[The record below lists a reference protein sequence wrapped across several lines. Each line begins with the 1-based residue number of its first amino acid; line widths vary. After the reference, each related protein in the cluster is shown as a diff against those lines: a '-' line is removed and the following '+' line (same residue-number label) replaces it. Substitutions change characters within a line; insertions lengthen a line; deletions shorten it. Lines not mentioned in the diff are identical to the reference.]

1 MLSFLTDTVVFGFSL
16 YHILA
21 YFLIYSCIG
30 WCLEVIYA
38 AVTTGQLIN
47 RGFLNGPVCP
57 IYGFGVLIVLLVL
70 EPVKDNLALL
80 FFGSMVLTSALEFF
94 IGFIMEQFFHDKWWD
109 YSENPFNIKGYIC
122 LEFSLVWGA
131 ACVLVV
137 DVIHPMIFKLICAIP
152 EKLSLWL
159 MVFFTAV
166 LISDAVI
173 TLWNMLK
180 LPKRLRAIDELEK
193 AMTAVSDAI
202 GEKVYESVEHSK
214 ERSEAFDEKHPEL
227 AERRKEAFEDVLEKR
242 SEINRE
248 VKAREDE
255 SLEALRARK
264 AELEAKLE
272 ALRKPN
278 IISERI
284 AMAYPKLSEGRHYGR
299 QIARI
304 RERRAQRKNG
314 GKQ

>member
-1 MLSFLTDTVVFGFSL
+1 MNISYSFGQMIWIVLVYSFL
-16 YHILA
+16 
-21 YFLIYSCIG
+21 G
-30 WCLEVIYA
+30 WCCEVAFA
-38 AVTTGQLIN
+38 AVRRGIFVN

-70 EPVKDNLALL
+70 EPVKENLALL

-152 EKLSLWL
+152 EKPSLWL

-166 LISDAVI
+166 LITDAII
-173 TLWNMLK
+173 TLWNLLK
-180 LPKRLRAIDELEK
+180 LPKRLRAIDDLEK

-202 GEKVYESVEHSK
+202 GEKVYEGVEHSK
-214 ERSEAFDEKHPEL
+214 ERSEAFDEKYPEI

-242 SEINRE
+242 NEINRE
-248 VKAREDE
+248 VRAREDE

-264 AELEAKLE
+264 AELEKKLE

-278 IISERI
+278 LISERI

-299 QIARI
+299 QIAKI
-304 RERRAQRKNG
+304 REFRAQRKNG

>member
-1 MLSFLTDTVVFGFSL
+1 MNISYSFGQMIWIVLVYSFL
-16 YHILA
+16 
-21 YFLIYSCIG
+21 G
-30 WCLEVIYA
+30 WCCEVAFA
-38 AVTTGQLIN
+38 AVRRGIFVN

-70 EPVKDNLALL
+70 EPVKENLALL

-152 EKLSLWL
+152 ERPSLWL

-166 LISDAVI
+166 LITDAII
-173 TLWNMLK
+173 TLWNLLK
-180 LPKRLRAIDELEK
+180 LPKRLRAIDDLEK

-202 GEKVYESVEHSK
+202 GEKVYEGVEHSK
-214 ERSEAFDEKHPEL
+214 ERSEAFDEKYPEI
-227 AERRKEAFEDVLEKR
+227 AERRKEAFEGVLEKR

-248 VKAREDE
+248 VRAREDE

-264 AELEAKLE
+264 AELEKKLE

-278 IISERI
+278 LISERI

-299 QIARI
+299 QIAKI
-304 RERRAQRKNG
+304 REFRAQRKNG

>member
-1 MLSFLTDTVVFGFSL
+1 MDIGYSFGQMIWIVLVYSFL
-16 YHILA
+16 
-21 YFLIYSCIG
+21 G
-30 WCLEVIYA
+30 WCCEVAFA
-38 AVTTGQLIN
+38 AVRRGIFVN

-70 EPVKDNLALL
+70 EPVKENLALL

-159 MVFFTAV
+159 MVFLTAV

-202 GEKVYESVEHSK
+202 GEKVYEGVEHSK

-227 AERRKEAFEDVLEKR
+227 AERRKEAFEEVLEKR

-255 SLEALRARK
+255 SLEALRAKK

>member
-1 MLSFLTDTVVFGFSL
+1 MDIGYSFGQMIWIVLVYSFL
-16 YHILA
+16 
-21 YFLIYSCIG
+21 G
-30 WCLEVIYA
+30 WCCEVAFA
-38 AVTTGQLIN
+38 AVRRGIFVN

-80 FFGSMVLTSALEFF
+80 FFGSMVLTSAQEFF

-159 MVFFTAV
+159 MVFFTAM

-202 GEKVYESVEHSK
+202 GEKVYEGVERSK

-255 SLEALRARK
+255 SLEALRAKK

-299 QIARI
+299 QIAKI

>member
-1 MLSFLTDTVVFGFSL
+1 
-16 YHILA
+16 
-21 YFLIYSCIG
+21 
-30 WCLEVIYA
+30 
-38 AVTTGQLIN
+38 
-47 RGFLNGPVCP
+47 
-57 IYGFGVLIVLLVL
+57 
-70 EPVKDNLALL
+70 
-80 FFGSMVLTSALEFF
+80 MVLTSALEFF

-180 LPKRLRAIDELEK
+180 LPKRLRAK
-193 AMTAVSDAI
+193 
-202 GEKVYESVEHSK
+202 
-214 ERSEAFDEKHPEL
+214 
-227 AERRKEAFEDVLEKR
+227 
-242 SEINRE
+242 
-248 VKAREDE
+248 
-255 SLEALRARK
+255 K

-299 QIARI
+299 QIAKI

>member
-1 MLSFLTDTVVFGFSL
+1 MDIGYSFGQMIWIVLVYSFL
-16 YHILA
+16 
-21 YFLIYSCIG
+21 G
-30 WCLEVIYA
+30 WCCEVAFA
-38 AVTTGQLIN
+38 AVRRGIFVN

-202 GEKVYESVEHSK
+202 GEKVYEGVERSK

-255 SLEALRARK
+255 SLEALRAKK

>member
-1 MLSFLTDTVVFGFSL
+1 MDIGYSFGQMIWIVLVYSFL
-16 YHILA
+16 
-21 YFLIYSCIG
+21 G
-30 WCLEVIYA
+30 WCCEVAFA
-38 AVTTGQLIN
+38 AVRRGIFVN

-202 GEKVYESVEHSK
+202 GEKVYEGVEHSK
-214 ERSEAFDEKHPEL
+214 ERSEAFNEKHPEL

-255 SLEALRARK
+255 SLEALRAKK

-299 QIARI
+299 QIAKI

>member
-1 MLSFLTDTVVFGFSL
+1 MDIGYSFGQMIWIVLVYSFL
-16 YHILA
+16 
-21 YFLIYSCIG
+21 G
-30 WCLEVIYA
+30 WCCEVAFA
-38 AVTTGQLIN
+38 AVRRGIFVN

-180 LPKRLRAIDELEK
+180 LPKRLRAIDELER

-202 GEKVYESVEHSK
+202 GEKVYEGVERSK

-255 SLEALRARK
+255 SLEALRAKK

-299 QIARI
+299 QIAKI

>member
-1 MLSFLTDTVVFGFSL
+1 MDIGYSFGQMIWIVLVYSFL
-16 YHILA
+16 
-21 YFLIYSCIG
+21 G
-30 WCLEVIYA
+30 WCCEVAFA
-38 AVTTGQLIN
+38 AVRRGIFVN

-202 GEKVYESVEHSK
+202 GEKVYEGVEHSK

-255 SLEALRARK
+255 ILEALRAKK

-299 QIARI
+299 QIAKI

>member
-1 MLSFLTDTVVFGFSL
+1 MDIGYSFGQMIWIVLVYSFL
-16 YHILA
+16 
-21 YFLIYSCIG
+21 G
-30 WCLEVIYA
+30 WCCEVAFA
-38 AVTTGQLIN
+38 AVRRGIFVN

-173 TLWNMLK
+173 TLWNRLK

-202 GEKVYESVEHSK
+202 GEKVYEGVERSK

-255 SLEALRARK
+255 SLEALRAKK

-299 QIARI
+299 QIAKI

>member
-1 MLSFLTDTVVFGFSL
+1 MDIGYSFGQMIWIVLVYSFL
-16 YHILA
+16 
-21 YFLIYSCIG
+21 G
-30 WCLEVIYA
+30 WCCEVAFA
-38 AVTTGQLIN
+38 AVRRGIFVN

-70 EPVKDNLALL
+70 ESVKDNLALL

-166 LISDAVI
+166 LIADAII

-202 GEKVYESVEHSK
+202 GEKVYAGVEHSK

-227 AERRKEAFEDVLEKR
+227 AERRREAFEDVLEKR
-242 SEINRE
+242 SEINRD
-248 VKAREDE
+248 VRAREDE

-272 ALRKPN
+272 ALKKPN

-299 QIARI
+299 QIAKI
-304 RERRAQRKNG
+304 RERRAQRKSG
-314 GKQ
+314 GRQ

>member
-1 MLSFLTDTVVFGFSL
+1 MDIGYSFGQMIWIVLVYSFL
-16 YHILA
+16 
-21 YFLIYSCIG
+21 G
-30 WCLEVIYA
+30 WCCEVAFA
-38 AVTTGQLIN
+38 AVRRGIFVN

-109 YSENPFNIKGYIC
+109 YSENPFNIQGYIC

-242 SEINRE
+242 REINRE

>member
-1 MLSFLTDTVVFGFSL
+1 MDIGYSFGQMIWIVLVYSFL
-16 YHILA
+16 
-21 YFLIYSCIG
+21 G
-30 WCLEVIYA
+30 WCCEVAFA
-38 AVTTGQLIN
+38 AVRRGIFVN

-227 AERRKEAFEDVLEKR
+227 AERRKEACEDVLEKR

-299 QIARI
+299 QIAKI

>member
-1 MLSFLTDTVVFGFSL
+1 MDIGYSFGQMIWIVLVYSFL
-16 YHILA
+16 
-21 YFLIYSCIG
+21 G
-30 WCLEVIYA
+30 WCCEVAFA
-38 AVTTGQLIN
+38 AVRRGIFVK

-202 GEKVYESVEHSK
+202 GEKVYEGVERSK

-227 AERRKEAFEDVLEKR
+227 AERRKEAFENVLEKR

-255 SLEALRARK
+255 SLEALRAKK

-299 QIARI
+299 QIAKI